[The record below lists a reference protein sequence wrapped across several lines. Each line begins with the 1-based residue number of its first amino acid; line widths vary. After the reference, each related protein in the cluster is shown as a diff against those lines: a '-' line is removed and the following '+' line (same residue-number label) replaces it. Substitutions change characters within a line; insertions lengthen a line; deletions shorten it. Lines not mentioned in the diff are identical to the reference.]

1 MPDTFE
7 YVILEENKKPE
18 WQSVQLEGTWFPD
31 AFLASMANLMRYA
44 EGSADVLVNHIDS
57 AYRTMQLVEAAYIS
71 SDTGGTLLPVN

>member
-1 MPDTFE
+1 
-7 YVILEENKKPE
+7 
-18 WQSVQLEGTWFPD
+18 
-31 AFLASMANLMRYA
+31 MANLMRYA